1 MSGLFCRVC
10 ESSCVHGITQEKLS
24 CCYDSICQAMPD
36 LNRKKS
42 FRRTIR
48 HGKAQDYLCS
58 TFIIGKLASASLDLE
73 SFF

>member
-1 MSGLFCRVC
+1 IQFEYLAFKSPSVY
-10 ESSCVHGITQEKLS
+10 GISQEKLS

-36 LNRKKS
+36 TNRNKS
-42 FRRTIR
+42 LRRPIG